1 MAQLEYQL
9 RDPNC
14 RKTLETLLSLRPEP
28 TVYAMLG
35 VLAFEAKDCT
45 GAVRHYAAAGEAARD
60 PIIRW
65 QSAACHFQLQQW
77 EPAETQFRELL
88 ALKEDERI
96 RYNLGLAQVNAQK
109 GRDRQQV
116 ILSGKFQR
124 AIDRAKRKAKIYTA
138 HEDIAQWSRATRPC
152 GPDLSAESLAE
163 ATQLEERYTR
173 EHLGRLGFL
182 GGWEPENKPADEVL
196 DETDDVEDDEP
207 DESAEDSSDWGTWSS
222 KPEEQVNPFTEPTES
237 TGD

>member
-1 MAQLEYQL
+1 MSDTE
-9 RDPNC
+9 
-14 RKTLETLLSLRPEP
+14 
-28 TVYAMLG
+28 LG
-35 VLAFEAKDCT
+35 S
-45 GAVRHYAAAGEAARD
+45 GESAPRAARRGRGTES
-60 PIIRW
+60 PQIIVISWRDI
-65 QSAACHFQLQQW
+65 
-77 EPAETQFRELL
+77 P
-88 ALKEDERI
+88 
-96 RYNLGLAQVNAQK
+96 AQVNAQK